1 MYTRGS
7 PRNVGH
13 PVISTRNKA
22 ASGEPEPISWPRDRR
37 RIPWEIRRDKTG
49 DSHLFICELH
59 LWRAL
64 RYGERNPVRAKVARM
79 PWRYSWSSAPAHVG
93 EPDPSGQLDLTA
105 WAREWKPESWRET
118 LREPDDPDDSAKLRT
133 CTHRGRPLATDSFF
147 E

>member
-1 MYTRGS
+1 MPALAFHLL
-7 PRNVGH
+7 PRKDGAPSRHGKPVG
-13 PVISTRNKA
+13 N
-22 ASGEPEPISWPRDRR
+22 RR
-37 RIPWEIRRDKTG
+37 KPGAETGAETG

-64 RYGERNPVRAKVARM
+64 RYVERNPVRAKVVRV

-118 LREPDDPDDSAKLRT
+118 LREPDDPDDSAKPRT
-133 CTHRGRPLATDSFF
+133 CTHRGRPLATDSFL